1 MELTNIKCYCKAN
14 SEPNTTCTMGTTQC
28 CWCMD
33 KRTVYKI
40 YIDGYGLIEP
50 GKYYSL
56 MPRDLYYCSKCK
68 YSDTISV
75 GCYTEELKKI
85 LPEPNIFHEQVTRVK
100 KTNKIKL
107 LRHKEIEYRKMCLIK
122 K

>member
-1 MELTNIKCYCKAN
+1 
-14 SEPNTTCTMGTTQC
+14 
-28 CWCMD
+28 MD